1 MRWILIGAF
10 ALLMGCSVAVPI
22 QMHEPAKYNLPTA
35 RLRVV

>member
-22 QMHEPAKYNLPTA
+22 KLHEPANYSLPKA
-35 RLRVV
+35 KLRAT